1 MSFHLA
7 EILKATGGALLQGR
21 EDAVFNAIST
31 DSRTIAEGAL
41 FIALKGHR
49 FDGHHFALEALRKKA
64 GGVMIEE
71 DRAGDFWWKDVE
83 TKPVI
88 LVRDTLYALGEI
100 ARDRRRKFG
109 VPVVALTGSNGKT
122 TTKEMIAACLE
133 TTFPI
138 LKTEGN
144 LNNQIGLP
152 LTLLKLTERERVAVL
167 EMGMNVPGEIKRLTE
182 IAEPDVGLITN
193 IQRAHLEGVGSL
205 ERIKE
210 EKGALFRGMKRDGS
224 IIVNQDDPR
233 VVALAEEFPG
243 QKITFGIDH
252 PSDVMARE
260 IRVRV
265 KEGTFFLLDLDGEET
280 EVWLPVLGRH
290 FVYNALSAIATASLF
305 GIEKERAVDALRQ
318 FRAFSMRMELVSL
331 GGNISLINDAYN
343 ANPDSMEMALRAL
356 SEAKGEGRRAIAVL
370 GDMLE
375 LGEESVEAHSE
386 LGRRVAELSI
396 DLLLAIGNEASVVVT
411 SAIREG
417 MSQDRA
423 RVVRS
428 HSEAASIV
436 RAFARE
442 GDWILVKGSR
452 GMAMEKVVEALKEGR
467 ENIDALSSAL
477 SAS

>member
-1 MSFHLA
+1 MSFPLG

-21 EDAVFNAIST
+21 WDTVFNAIST
-31 DSRTIAEGAL
+31 DSRTISEGAL
-41 FIALKGHR
+41 FVALKGER
-49 FDGHHFALEALRKKA
+49 FDGHHFAIDALRKKA

-71 DRAGDFWWKDVE
+71 DRAGDVWWKGFE
-83 TKPVI
+83 TKSVI
-88 LVRDTLYALGEI
+88 LVKDTLHALGEI

-122 TTKEMIAACLE
+122 TTKEMISACLE

-138 LKTEGN
+138 LKTAGN
-144 LNNQIGLP
+144 LNNLIGLP
-152 LTLLKLTERERVAVL
+152 LTLLKLTEKERAVVL
-167 EMGMNVPGEIKRLTE
+167 EMGMNRPGEIQRLTE

-224 IIVNQDDPR
+224 IIVNQDDLR
-233 VVALAEEFPG
+233 VVALAEAFPG
-243 QKITFGIDH
+243 QKITFGIDR

-260 IRVRV
+260 IRVRAR
-265 KEGTFFLLDLDGEET
+265 EGTFFILDLDGEEM
-280 EVWLPVLGRH
+280 EVRLPLLGRH

-305 GIEKERAVDALRQ
+305 GIEKEKAIEALRH
-318 FRAFSMRMELVSL
+318 FRPYSMRMELIFL
-331 GGNISLINDAYN
+331 KGNITLINDAYN
-343 ANPDSMEMALRAL
+343 ANPDSMEMALRTL
-356 SEAKGEGRRAIAVL
+356 SEAKGEGRAIAVL

-375 LGEESVEAHSE
+375 LGEDSIEAHRE
-386 LGRRVAELSI
+386 LGRRAAELSI
-396 DLLLAIGNEASVVVT
+396 DLLLAIGEEASVVVG
-411 SAIREG
+411 SALREG
-417 MSQDRA
+417 VSQERA
-423 RVVRS
+423 RVVGS

-452 GMAMEKVVEALKEGR
+452 GMAMERVVEVLKEGR
-467 ENIDALSSAL
+467 TNKDALSSAL
-477 SAS
+477 SAT